1 MRLDF
6 TTQELDLV
14 TEIMQLHQETL
25 LRDISRADHRDYKQM
40 LRARLELLE
49 NVLDKLKVQQAA

>member
-25 LRDISRADHRDYKQM
+25 LRDISRADHREYKQM

-49 NVLDKLKVQQAA
+49 CVLDKLKVEQAA